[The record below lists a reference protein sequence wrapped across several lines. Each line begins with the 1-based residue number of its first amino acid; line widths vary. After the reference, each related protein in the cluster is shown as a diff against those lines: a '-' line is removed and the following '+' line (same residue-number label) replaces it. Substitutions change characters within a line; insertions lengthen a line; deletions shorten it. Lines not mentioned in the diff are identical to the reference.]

1 MAINDQFSGYAQQG
15 ILAEPMDISP
25 LGDFG
30 RGLKYSPFDLLGAP
44 VDLMNMGLQGVDALF
59 GRPNTLGSRTPFLG
73 SEYLIDK
80 YSDLVEGIGY
90 DYGRPTGSL
99 AETAGRVTGGILAP
113 TGGAAAFGRG
123 VDLMGAGIDAYAAGA
138 PARVAERARTTT
150 LGSGVDPTAFIDDM
164 IVRGMGDNGGVSPAD
179 TPRGLLD
186 QTQAAQGEPVGLLA
200 DDPVRQM
207 DTAQARY
214 FETGKFEP
222 PTAENVDQAR
232 AALEASP
239 NDPVLK
245 QQYLDLRRV
254 RDTKLSQM
262 SPTEQL
268 ELDTN
273 YRMQHQPRGPQDG
286 GGRLDDITAGGELFP
301 DDVYSADGL
310 RFYGN
315 PNNSF
320 DRQSYAAILSARGN
334 PEAEITIYRGVPTD
348 VNQINAG
355 DWVTLSP
362 DYAAMHAA
370 DGYGP
375 NGDQAGKVISQ
386 QVKVKDVFSDGNDLN
401 EFGYFPA
408 DLAELGVKKIVPPTP
423 DEPGIIAF
431 HGSGADFDEFRL
443 EMIGTGEGAQAYGYG
458 LYFTDSEDIA
468 RFYKDAV
475 GGSGYKKLD
484 YNADAHASQ
493 SITDVNFKDVDGYRS
508 YPIDKAQDLIKS
520 ALKTQRFNVEPDE
533 KALNIFEMTFERDGA
548 LQIDMRDGTSVSF
561 LKNFDGDELT
571 VTPLKKA
578 EGKIY
583 KVGLAPKPD
592 ELLDYDLPLSQQP
605 RPVQKQIE
613 NLVGDLLAGEPEAYN
628 NFDFQALAAIKGD
641 TKSNWMGQKI
651 PPEGYSPTGD
661 DLLRDLKKFFESQD
675 FQNEL
680 YGRGDR
686 LASELMTQFGIPGI
700 KYRAS
705 GSRGAATADEAAE
718 RNYVIFDDKA
728 VNILEKYGIAGPVL
742 VTGAGMAREEQ
753 PRLTRGIL

>member
-1 MAINDQFSGYAQQG
+1 
-15 ILAEPMDISP
+15 
-25 LGDFG
+25 
-30 RGLKYSPFDLLGAP
+30 
-44 VDLMNMGLQGVDALF
+44 
-59 GRPNTLGSRTPFLG
+59 LG

-123 VDLMGAGIDAYAAGA
+123 VDLIGAGIDAYAAGA
-138 PARVAERARTTT
+138 PARVADRARTTT
-150 LGSGVDPTAFIDDM
+150 LRSGVDPTAFIDDM

-186 QTQAAQGEPVGLLA
+186 QPQAAQGEPVGLLA

-222 PTAENVDQAR
+222 PTAKNVDQAR

-245 QQYLDLRRV
+245 QQYLDLRRA
-254 RDTKLSQM
+254 RDAELSQM
-262 SPTEQL
+262 PASEQL
-268 ELDTN
+268 ELDTS

-375 NGDQAGKVISQ
+375 NGYQAGKVISQ

-468 RFYKDAV
+468 KFYRDSIGRGRSSIV
-475 GGSGYKKLD
+475 YDGSSVKNARETDSLTDREMILD
-484 YNADAHASQ
+484 NIATEMAFFDQKPANV
-493 SITDVNFKDVDGYRS
+493 IERK
-508 YPIDKAQDLIKS
+508 IKS
-520 ALKTQRFNVEPDE
+520 LKARIDDPVDISPYADDAEAQGLANLVRQSAQR
-533 KALNIFEMTFERDGA
+533 
-548 LQIDMRDGTSVSF
+548 
-561 LKNFDGDELT
+561 ELEIYENLD
-571 VTPLKKA
+571 P
-578 EGKIY
+578 GKFTRGKMY

-605 RPVQKQIE
+605 KKYKAALDEIAKIQGIPVVDQFGQSASFSSFQDALDRK
-613 NLVGDLLAGEPEAYN
+613 VGPVNAMREFTDA
-628 NFDFQALAAIKGD
+628 
-641 TKSNWMGQKI
+641 
-651 PPEGYSPTGD
+651 
-661 DLLRDLKKFFESQD
+661 
-675 FQNEL
+675 
-680 YGRGDR
+680 
-686 LASELMTQFGIPGI
+686 GIPGI
-700 KYRAS
+700 KYFDNASRNTSGGKLIDITKAEDGFRAKVAVDNRAGGLGGS
-705 GSRGAATADEAAE
+705 GRIVTTSAPYKTRQEALGWADEKIKKSG

-728 VNILEKYGIAGPVL
+728 IKILEKYGIAGPVL

>member
-1 MAINDQFSGYAQQG
+1 MAEQSTFARRMMAQKLMAEKRDDPFSDSRFFAGKMRPSMA
-15 ILAEPMDISP
+15 DIENPTRLSDMAGP
-25 LGDFG
+25 A
-30 RGLKYSPFDLLGAP
+30 YGA
-44 VDLMNMGLQGVDALF
+44 AA
-59 GRPNTLGSRTPFLG
+59 
-73 SEYLIDK
+73 
-80 YSDLVEGIGY
+80 
-90 DYGRPTGSL
+90 TGSL
-99 AETAGRVTGGILAP
+99 FAP
-113 TGGAAAFGRG
+113 
-123 VDLMGAGIDAYAAGA
+123 GAGIADVMGYAPDPMQSGQMLPSFGENIGQGNYLDAGLQTLGVAGDVMMAGGAFVPPLVGVGAALKA
-138 PARVAERARTTT
+138 PRAARVA
-150 LGSGVDPTAFIDDM
+150 D
-164 IVRGMGDNGGVSPAD
+164 
-179 TPRGLLD
+179 
-186 QTQAAQGEPVGLLA
+186 AAVNA
-200 DDPVRQM
+200 
-207 DTAQARY
+207 A
-214 FETGKFEP
+214 K
-222 PTAENVDQAR
+222 NVDEAR

-254 RDTKLSQM
+254 RDTELSQM
-262 SPTEQL
+262 PVSEQL
-268 ELDTN
+268 ELDTS

-301 DDVYSADGL
+301 DDVYSANGL

-315 PNNSF
+315 PNNLF
-320 DRQSYAAILSARGN
+320 DQQSHAAILAARGN

-370 DGYGP
+370 SGYGP

-386 QVKVKDVFSDGNDLN
+386 RVKVKDVFSDGNDLN

-408 DLAELGVKKIVPPTP
+408 DLAELGVKKVVPPKP

-468 RFYKDAV
+468 KFYRDSLARGRSSIVYEGNAV
-475 GGSGYKKLD
+475 KNARETDGLTDRELILDNIATEMAFFDQKPENVIKKKINNLKQKID
-484 YNADAHASQ
+484 DPVDISASAG
-493 SITDVNFKDVDGYRS
+493 DVE
-508 YPIDKAQDLIKS
+508 AQELADLIRQS
-520 ALKTQRFNVEPDE
+520 AQR
-533 KALNIFEMTFERDGA
+533 
-548 LQIDMRDGTSVSF
+548 
-561 LKNFDGDELT
+561 ELEIYENLDPSKFT
-571 VTPLKKA
+571 R
-578 EGKIY
+578 GKMY

-605 RPVQKQIE
+605 RVVQKQIE

-661 DLLRDLKKFFESQD
+661 DILRDLKKFFESQD

-686 LASELMTQFGIPGI
+686 LASELMTQFGISGI
-700 KYRAS
+700 KYRAA

-728 VNILEKYGIAGPVL
+728 VKILEKYGIVGPVA
-742 VTGAGMAREEQ
+742 VTTAGTAAVN
-753 PRLTRGIL
+753 RGRNDNDNGGSILPDAGVL